1 MCAKLYVCEYRT
13 RAGLFYQNILTN
25 TFLRRVWL
33 GYQSYKLIQ
42 IPIIFYL
49 NVLNLSRMTLPSKS
63 LKYIWWYWRLY
74 RYVHNLQ
81 SYLGNQHY
89 IHMLLCICPFVVIH
103 SIKWIGY

>member
-1 MCAKLYVCEYRT
+1 MCAKLYVCEYRLELVYLSEH
-13 RAGLFYQNILTN
+13 RLLTN

-49 NVLNLSRMTLPSKS
+49 KVLNWSRMTLPSKS
-63 LKYIWWYWRLY
+63 PKYIWWYWRLY

-81 SYLGNQHY
+81 SYLGNQH
-89 IHMLLCICPFVVIH
+89 HTHAVV
-103 SIKWIGY
+103 YMFFRCNP